1 MSRQIPAIWV
11 TPLKMRVSSLCASGT
26 ACDDL
31 FHDPERAC
39 QWFLD
44 TILLGLKDIPY
55 SCRQLLAAVA
65 SCFRCDL

>member
-1 MSRQIPAIWV
+1 MSKQIPAIWV
-11 TPLKMRVSSLCASGT
+11 TSLEMLLSST
-26 ACDDL
+26 TTCDDL
-31 FHDPERAC
+31 LRDTERAC

-44 TILLGLKDIPY
+44 TILLGLKDIPF